1 MKRWIA
7 VTAVLTVALAS
18 LAGAA
23 PAGAAGGSDVYAAT
37 ATLSGP
43 ITTGH
48 ISEPLPGVGTDLA
61 AHGYVEQEY
70 FASGTAHAFKATSS
84 PSDGRLA
91 IVPTTSAPYETRI
104 IVRRP
109 SSPEKFNGT
118 VVVEWLNV
126 TAGESSPDWD
136 YLNPMLMSEG
146 YAWVGVSAQALAV
159 EGGSPLLGTKGA
171 GAGLVQQEPSR
182 YGSLHHPGDQYAL
195 DMYAQIGLAL
205 RKDYGADVLGS
216 LHPHHIVAAGESQS
230 AFYMTDFADALQP
243 LTHAYDGIFIHSRG
257 GSGAGIGSANGL
269 KGDLR
274 IRTDLSVPVFMFET
288 QTDLT
293 TLGYAPAQQPDT
305 ARIRTWEVAG
315 TSHADAYLVGGN
327 GGILGCT
334 QPINDGPQHQ
344 VVQAAFHAFD
354 KWVVDGT
361 APPTP
366 SPFHLAS
373 TNPTTYATDKNG
385 NVIGGV
391 RTPAVDVP
399 ISTLSGEAPPGAT
412 VICSL
417 FGSATP
423 LSAST
428 LAALYPTKADY
439 IAAYTKSLDKAIA
452 GGYILAADRSEMLAQ
467 AQQVPIAG

>member
-1 MKRWIA
+1 MHMSRWIA
-7 VTAVLTVALAS
+7 AAAVLTVALGT

-23 PAGAAGGSDVYAAT
+23 PAGAAGDSALYGAS

-43 ITTGH
+43 VTTGQ
-48 ISEPLPGVGTDLA
+48 IIEPLSGVGTNLA
-61 AHGYVEQEY
+61 ANGYEEQEY

-84 PSDGRLA
+84 PSDGRLVVA
-91 IVPTTSAPYETRI
+91 PTTSASYKTRI

-109 SSPEKFNGT
+109 TDPKKFNGT
-118 VVVEWLNV
+118 VIVEWLNV
-126 TAGESSPDWD
+126 SEGESSPDWD
-136 YLNPMLMSEG
+136 YLNPMLMRDG

-159 EGGSPLLGTKGA
+159 NGGASILGAQA
-171 GAGLVQQEPSR
+171 GGLVQKEPSR

-205 RKDYGADVLGS
+205 RHNHGADVFGP
-216 LHPHHIVAAGESQS
+216 LHPRHIVAVGESQS

-257 GSGAGIGSANGL
+257 AGGAGIGTGTGL
-269 KGDLR
+269 KGKLL

-293 TLGYAPAQQPDT
+293 TLGYAASQQPNT

-327 GGILGCT
+327 GGLLGCT

-344 VVQAAFHAFD
+344 VVQAAFTAFD

-366 SPFHLAS
+366 AFFHLAS
-373 TNPTTYATDKNG
+373 TNPATYALDQYG

-399 ISTLSGEAPPGAT
+399 ISALSGAAPAGAT

-428 LAALYPTKADY
+428 LTTLYPTKADY
-439 IAAYTKSLDKAIA
+439 IADYTKSLDKAIK
-452 GGYILAADRSEMLAQ
+452 GGYILAADRSAMLAQ
-467 AQQVPIAG
+467 AEQAPIS

>member
-1 MKRWIA
+1 M
-7 VTAVLTVALAS
+7 
-18 LAGAA
+18 
-23 PAGAAGGSDVYAAT
+23 
-37 ATLSGP
+37 
-43 ITTGH
+43 
-48 ISEPLPGVGTDLA
+48 
-61 AHGYVEQEY
+61 
-70 FASGTAHAFKATSS
+70 
-84 PSDGRLA
+84 
-91 IVPTTSAPYETRI
+91 
-104 IVRRP
+104 
-109 SSPEKFNGT
+109 
-118 VVVEWLNV
+118 
-126 TAGESSPDWD
+126 
-136 YLNPMLMSEG
+136 
-146 YAWVGVSAQALAV
+146 
-159 EGGSPLLGTKGA
+159 
-171 GAGLVQQEPSR
+171 QQEPSR

-205 RKDYGADVLGS
+205 RKAQGADVLGS

-257 GSGAGIGSANGL
+257 GSGAGIGSGNGL

-293 TLGYAPAQQPDT
+293 TLGYAPAQQPNT

-334 QPINDGPQHQ
+334 QPINDGPQHE
-344 VVQAAFHAFD
+344 VVQAAFSAFD

-373 TNPTTYATDKNG
+373 TNPATYATDKNG

-399 ISTLSGEAPPGAT
+399 ISTLSGQAPPGAT

-439 IAAYTKSLDKAIA
+439 IADYTKSLDKAIK

-467 AQQVPIAG
+467 AEKAPIAG